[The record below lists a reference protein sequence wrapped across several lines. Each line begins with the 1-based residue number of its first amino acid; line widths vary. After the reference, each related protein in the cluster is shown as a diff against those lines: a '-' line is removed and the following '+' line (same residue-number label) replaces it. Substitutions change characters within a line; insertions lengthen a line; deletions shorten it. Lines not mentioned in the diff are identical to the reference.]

1 MTRIEKTVFIS
12 YRHTN
17 APWALAIF
25 KDLTQHGY
33 DVFYDFNGIA
43 SGDFESVIVENIK
56 ARAHFILLLTPS
68 ALEHCGE
75 PGDWLRREIETALK
89 SQRNIIPLMLEG
101 FDIGSPGIAKHLT
114 GELTKLQKYNAMR
127 VPVDFFDEAMTR
139 LREKFLNVP
148 LDAVLHPV
156 SSTAQQAAK
165 AERLAASGA
174 PQVKETALSAQQWFE
189 QGFNATDPDEKLRC
203 YSEAIR
209 LDPDFADA
217 YANRGAARREKGDLD
232 GALKD
237 LDEAIRLNP
246 DYTLMWGFRRRRW
259 LAEDG
264 VVEEFPPT
272 RKQTWLHKNRTLAG
286 VGIGVLLAIVILAG
300 TVLYSQQ
307 AILWP
312 F

>member
-1 MTRIEKTVFIS
+1 MGGHVIESFHMESTIFLPLGRETGVKNMARIEKTVFIS

-17 APWALAIF
+17 ASWALAIYQN
-25 KDLTQHGY
+25 LTHNAY

-43 SGDFESVIVENIK
+43 SGDFESVILENIK

-68 ALEHCGE
+68 ALERCDE

-101 FDIGSPGIAKHLT
+101 FDHSSPGIAKHLT
-114 GELTKLQKYNAMR
+114 GELANLKRYNALR
-127 VPVDFFDEAMTR
+127 VPPDYFDDAMRR
-139 LREKFLNVP
+139 LREQFLNVP
-148 LDAVLHPV
+148 LDAVLHPA

-165 AERLAASGA
+165 AQRVAASGA

-217 YANRGAARREKGDLD
+217 YANRGAARRQKGDLD

-246 DYTLMWGFRRRRW
+246 DYPPCGALCADGGWRRTELLRNFRR
-259 LAEDG
+259 
-264 VVEEFPPT
+264 
-272 RKQTWLHKNRTLAG
+272 
-286 VGIGVLLAIVILAG
+286 
-300 TVLYSQQ
+300 S
-307 AILWP
+307 
-312 F
+312 